1 MPAPDAIERALRG
14 DASREELE
22 SIAAWRRESPENERE
37 FRRLER
43 LVRAATSMRAELRA
57 AAPPSAAELIERM
70 RAPGMTGLERT
81 DVAGPHGRS
90 NDRWRIAI
98 VTTAAAAALVAA
110 ATVGRISASDAGSLL
125 APAEIVTGPS
135 ELATVQLGDGSVVR
149 LAPSSR
155 LRVRGEA
162 GERDVELEG
171 RAYFAIARDEGH
183 PFLVRTSAGVARV
196 LGTRFELAAEGEALE
211 LTVVEGRVALDAP
224 ANSVEVAQGERSRVA
239 ERRASAPQR
248 IGDAT
253 QALEWVGT
261 FLAFQ
266 TTPLEEAMREVER
279 IYGLHVTITDSVLA
293 RQTVTATFT
302 SQRVESVVAVLCTVV
317 SARCTTAGDTL
328 RVSK

>member
-1 MPAPDAIERALRG
+1 MPAPDAIERVLRG

-43 LVRAATSMRAELRA
+43 LVRAAASMRPELRA
-57 AAPPSAAELIERM
+57 ATAPSAADLIERM
-70 RAPGMTGLERT
+70 RAPGMGGLERT
-81 DVAGPHGRS
+81 DVAGPRGRS
-90 NDRWRIAI
+90 HPWRIAI

-110 ATVGRISASDAGSLL
+110 ATVGRISASDGGSLL

-149 LAPSSR
+149 LAPLSR

-196 LGTRFELAAEGEALE
+196 LGTRFELSAEGEALE

-224 ANSVEVAQGERSRVA
+224 VNSVEVAQGERSRVA
-239 ERRASAPQR
+239 ERRAAAPQR

-253 QALEWVGT
+253 QALVWVGT

-317 SARCTTAGDTL
+317 SARCTMAGDTL